1 MRDTGPRLGHHIGT
15 VQPITELIPHRPPF
29 LLVDRLSVV
38 GGDEI
43 VGHKRFDP
51 DEPFFAGHFP
61 GFPVVPGVLLVECMA
76 QCGGAGVAAARD
88 SESNNGQVPERAFLA
103 SVEQAKFRRPVRPGD
118 EVRIVVVTK
127 RRTAVAI
134 RQSGKVYVG
143 EELAAEAEWLCLRGA

>member
-1 MRDTGPRLGHHIGT
+1 MR
-15 VQPITELIPHRPPF
+15 PITDLIPHRPPF
-29 LLVDRLSVV
+29 LLVDRVSHA
-38 GGDEI
+38 GEDEI
-43 VGHKRFDP
+43 VGHKRFDA

-76 QCGGAGVAAARD
+76 QCGGAGVAAAR
-88 SESNNGQVPERAFLA
+88 ESAPGNAEEPERAFLA
-103 SVEQAKFRRPVRPGD
+103 SVEKAKFRRPVRPGD

>member
-1 MRDTGPRLGHHIGT
+1 MR
-15 VQPITELIPHRPPF
+15 PITELIPHRPPF
-29 LLVDRLSVV
+29 LLVDRLSES
-38 GGDEI
+38 GDDEI

-51 DEPFFAGHFP
+51 EEPFFAGHFP

-76 QCGGAGVAAARD
+76 QCGGAGLAAAQEPAPGD
-88 SESNNGQVPERAFLA
+88 GGEPERAFLA
-103 SVEQAKFRRPVRPGD
+103 SVEKAKFRRPVRPGE
-118 EVRIVVVTK
+118 EVRIVVVTR

>member
-1 MRDTGPRLGHHIGT
+1 MR
-15 VQPITELIPHRPPF
+15 PITDLIPHRSPF
-29 LLVDRLSVV
+29 LLVDRLSHA
-38 GGDEI
+38 GDDEI

-51 DEPFFAGHFP
+51 DDPFFAGHFP

-76 QCGGAGVAAARD
+76 QCGGAGVAAAR
-88 SESNNGQVPERAFLA
+88 EPVPGNGEEPERAFLA
-103 SVEQAKFRRPVRPGD
+103 SVEKAKFRRPVRPGE

>member
-1 MRDTGPRLGHHIGT
+1 M
-15 VQPITELIPHRPPF
+15 QSITDLIPHRPPF
-29 LLVDRLSVV
+29 LLVDRLSHASD
-38 GGDEI
+38 DEI
-43 VGHKRFDP
+43 VGYKRFDAA
-51 DEPFFAGHFP
+51 EPFFAGHFP

-76 QCGGAGVAAARD
+76 QCGGAGVAAARRPAAD
-88 SESNNGQVPERAFLA
+88 SREPERAFLA
-103 SVEQAKFRRPVRPGD
+103 SVEKAKFRRPVRPGE

>member
-1 MRDTGPRLGHHIGT
+1 M
-15 VQPITELIPHRPPF
+15 QPITDLIPHRPPF
-29 LLVDRLSVV
+29 LFVDRLSEA
-38 GGDEI
+38 GGDQI

-51 DEPFFAGHFP
+51 NEPFFAGHFP

-76 QCGGAGVAAARD
+76 QCGGAGLAAAREPAPD
-88 SESNNGQVPERAFLA
+88 GDGEPERAFLA
-103 SVEQAKFRRPVRPGD
+103 SVEKAKFRRPVRPGE
-118 EVRIVVVTK
+118 EVRIVVVTR

>member
-1 MRDTGPRLGHHIGT
+1 MR
-15 VQPITELIPHRPPF
+15 PITDLIPHRPPF
-29 LLVDRLSVV
+29 LLVDRVCHA
-38 GGDEI
+38 GANEI
-43 VGHKRFDP
+43 VGYKRFDAA
-51 DEPFFAGHFP
+51 EPFFAGHFP

-76 QCGGAGVAAARD
+76 QCGGAGVAATRA
-88 SESNNGQVPERAFLA
+88 SPPGNEEEPERAFLA
-103 SVEQAKFRRPVRPGD
+103 SVEKAKFRRPVRPGD

>member
-1 MRDTGPRLGHHIGT
+1 MR
-15 VQPITELIPHRPPF
+15 PITDLIPHRPPF
-29 LLVDRLSVV
+29 LFVDRLSETS
-38 GGDEI
+38 DDKI

-76 QCGGAGVAAARD
+76 QCGGAGLAAAR
-88 SESNNGQVPERAFLA
+88 EPAAGEGGEPQRAFLA
-103 SVEQAKFRRPVRPGD
+103 SVEKAKFRRPVRPGE

-127 RRTAVAI
+127 RSTAAAI

>member
-1 MRDTGPRLGHHIGT
+1 MRS
-15 VQPITELIPHRPPF
+15 ITDLIPHRPPF
-29 LLVDRLSVV
+29 LLVDRLSHA
-38 GGDEI
+38 GDDEI
-43 VGHKRFDP
+43 VGYKRFDP

-76 QCGGAGVAAARD
+76 QCGGAGVAAAR
-88 SESNNGQVPERAFLA
+88 EPAAGNGDEPERAFLA
-103 SVEQAKFRRPVRPGD
+103 SVEKAKFRRPVRPGE
-118 EVRIVVVTK
+118 EVRIVVETR